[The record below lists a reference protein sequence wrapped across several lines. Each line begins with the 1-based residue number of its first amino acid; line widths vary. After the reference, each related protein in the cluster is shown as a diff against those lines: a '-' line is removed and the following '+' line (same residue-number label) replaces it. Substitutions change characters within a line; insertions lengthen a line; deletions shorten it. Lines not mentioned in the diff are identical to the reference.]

1 MKNNIFIYVLISLS
15 LTIGQAEKLSY
26 DATEGTLISVDVSP
40 DGKKIT
46 FDLLGHIYIMS
57 VSGGKAKA
65 ITNGTS
71 WNMFPRYSP
80 DGNKIMFTSDRSG
93 SDDLWVYDLNSKEI
107 SNISKM

>member
-1 MKNNIFIYVLISLS
+1 MKTNIFIYLLILLS
-15 LTIGQAEKLSY
+15 LKIGQAENLSY

-40 DGKKIT
+40 DGKKIA
-46 FDLLGHIYIMS
+46 FDLLGHIYIMP
-57 VSGGKAKA
+57 VSGGKAIA
-65 ITNGTS
+65 ITTGTS

-107 SNISKM
+107 SNVS